1 MRPIVII
8 SQLTRNLI
16 KLVLVTGKTRGQII
30 TVYPLSI
37 CLFRELYVMYVFD
50 NMNRWLKLNERFA
63 VTTRALLQK
72 LVNHDEKSAI

>member
-8 SQLTRNLI
+8 SQLTNNLI